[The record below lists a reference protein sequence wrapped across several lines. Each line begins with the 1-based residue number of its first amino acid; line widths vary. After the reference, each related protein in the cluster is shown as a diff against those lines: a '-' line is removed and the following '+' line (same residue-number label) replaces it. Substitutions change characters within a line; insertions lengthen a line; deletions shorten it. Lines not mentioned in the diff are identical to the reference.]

1 MSALESTQSPAAAE
15 RMVGLLEALLAEQRD
30 IAARQS
36 EALANHARAIAA
48 QQSLNRAALRW
59 FCAFCLLFGG
69 VSALTHAWH
78 PVVTWFSG

>member
-1 MSALESTQSPAAAE
+1 MSAMESPSAE

-30 IAARQS
+30 SAARHS

-48 QQSLNRAALRW
+48 QQSLNRSALRW

-69 VSALTHAWH
+69 VSAITHAWH
-78 PVVTWFSG
+78 PLITWFAG

>member
-1 MSALESTQSPAAAE
+1 MSAIEPAVGE

-30 IAARQS
+30 ITARQT

-48 QQSLNRAALRW
+48 QQALNRAALRW

-69 VSALTHAWH
+69 VSAVTHAWH
-78 PVVTWFSG
+78 PVVTWLTG